1 MNSRN
6 SSKDFTPVNLI
17 GLFPRTITSWLRK
30 AVTII
35 RYLRADEVL
44 PTELL
49 EEIKR
54 YIDEGC
60 AIYIPKSQEKCVWGG
75 KSGSREL
82 LDRRNDEIRLAYS
95 NGEDILSL
103 SERYCLCEDSIRKIL
118 KKNRAG

>member
-60 AIYIPKSQEKCVWGG
+60 AIYIPKSQENCGWGVIR
-75 KSGSREL
+75 GSREL
-82 LDRRNDEIRLAYS
+82 LDRLNDEIRLAYS
-95 NGEDILSL
+95 N
-103 SERYCLCEDSIRKIL
+103 
-118 KKNRAG
+118 

>member
-1 MNSRN
+1 M
-6 SSKDFTPVNLI
+6 DFTPVNLI

>member
-95 NGEDILSL
+95 D
-103 SERYCLCEDSIRKIL
+103 RKSTRL
-118 KKNRAG
+118 NSSHANESRMPSSA